1 MTLLP
6 LRPTCRLCGTPTSIR
21 SYAMG
26 AAKPSKNDLLSRHP
40 AFQQAVEPRK
50 PTTTPKKPR
59 RPWAATP
66 HRPVQVP
73 KPAPGSMY
81 REPPLVERARQK
93 TVGQRSVW
101 ESYLVLPWNVR
112 FGLWLGIG
120 AFATIGLYAGD
131 YLFPPEEGELEQAV
145 QVENARLA
153 ESAGRPG
160 AASG

>member
-1 MTLLP
+1 
-6 LRPTCRLCGTPTSIR
+6 
-21 SYAMG
+21 
-26 AAKPSKNDLLSRHP
+26 
-40 AFQQAVEPRK
+40 
-50 PTTTPKKPR
+50 
-59 RPWAATP
+59 
-66 HRPVQVP
+66 
-73 KPAPGSMY
+73 MY

-101 ESYLVLPWNVR
+101 ESYLGESPRPCRVSRGPLELTLQRAVLPWNVR